1 MARFDRDQ
9 SNHSQHSS
17 VQLARGSAP
26 STLPPTEGDS
36 PGAVWRYG
44 RGVRSAWGALALTLL
59 LTTVSLLAHDSAQQP
74 VTSAPPTPSVTTT
87 PLIAASPRQTA
98 PGAVAT
104 SGANPDFDA
113 AVPTAAPVAIIDAPG
128 RQSTPPSTPTL
139 ETGAFT
145 ALRGRSAGS
154 IPVAN
159 TPATPPAAH
168 PNMLGGGAEI
178 SPSAVSSIPIAV
190 AATSSAAVQLAAHP
204 RLILDANTLTTLRQ
218 SAANNSAQWQ
228 TLKATCDS
236 FIGGTVQYPTGTAY
250 PDLPNAGQGYEGD
263 AYLPAL
269 LAEGMCYQVL
279 KVSNPTA
286 AAPYGAKAVDLLM
299 KMSTPVTSSGNLGE
313 DPCTDDGYVMRF
325 YGVGFGLGYDWVYE
339 LLTPAQ
345 RTQVYTTANA
355 WITAWEAPNGCADF
369 EYANPQSNYFAGYF
383 HAKAAIALATYDE
396 NPSAPAEWTDWLT
409 NQFAKRVQ
417 PYYAQHLT
425 GGGWPEGFANYAPL
439 GIVNMSLPAREVM
452 TATGQD
458 LVHATAPYSYPLDS
472 ANYAMHFTWPSL
484 TYFDDRDTN
493 HSNSTTQP
501 PGTTQV
507 GMFQQILGELTYW
520 NSPQASVF
528 NQYLTSV
535 NAATSGYGTADPWL
549 AFLEVNPAAAVT
561 PLNTLPL
568 SYFASGMGAVAARSD
583 WGTSASWM
591 SFRAGPYINNP
602 DQGEEYF
609 DQGSLALVHGGTP
622 LLLNATGWVVHNPN
636 GTAGEND
643 VYNDNY
649 GSFTP
654 SNDGMGNRRPYNIFY
669 VRHMNG
675 TALAEAYGQ
684 AAYTTE
690 SNAVRTQVSAYE
702 DGSDYVYTLATHL
715 EDMYR
720 QFAAGPAVAGWAR
733 EVVYLRP
740 NRFVVY
746 DRTTSGS
753 TGYDQFLA
761 WHFPASPV
769 AGTAAAGQNRFDVT
783 YNGQYAGAM
792 TTVLPVSAT
801 TTTAAMYTDA
811 TPVKAWEIQVRAPN
825 TNVSQQW
832 LNVFDMSASA
842 TAVAA
847 TTPVTVTQGGIV
859 GVQLTASDGNSV
871 VVSSTGPAGTPIS
884 GNIGYSV
891 ADVTAH
897 HVITGLA
904 PNTGYTIV
912 ATVSGS
918 VQSVSISVGGSSMNS
933 SSEGVLDFNLSAS
946 GVVSTPPIIVTLPIS
961 ILPVPGYPQPY
972 TGS

>member
-1 MARFDRDQ
+1 MAI
-9 SNHSQHSS
+9 
-17 VQLARGSAP
+17 
-26 STLPPTEGDS
+26 
-36 PGAVWRYG
+36 
-44 RGVRSAWGALALTLL
+44 TLL
-59 LTTVSLLAHDSAQQP
+59 LSTLSLLAHDSTQQP
-74 VTSAPPTPSVTTT
+74 VMTASPISEVITT
-87 PLIAASPRQTA
+87 PLVAASPTQTVPDVA
-98 PGAVAT
+98 AT
-104 SGANPDFDA
+104 SGASPGFD
-113 AVPTAAPVAIIDAPG
+113 TAAPTAMPVTVVVDAPDKL
-128 RQSTPPSTPTL
+128 STPPPTSVHAASVFITALTGRGVSATVASTP
-139 ETGAFT
+139 A
-145 ALRGRSAGS
+145 AQ
-154 IPVAN
+154 
-159 TPATPPAAH
+159 PAAH
-168 PNMLGGGAEI
+168 PDMLGSGDVI
-178 SPSAVSSIPIAV
+178 SPSAVSSTPITL
-190 AATSSAAVQLAAHP
+190 AAASSAAVQLAAHP

-218 SAANNSAQWQ
+218 SATNNSAQWQ

-236 FIGGTVQYPTGTAY
+236 FIGGTVQYPTGSTY
-250 PDLPNAGQGYEGD
+250 PNLPNVGQGYEGD

-286 AAPYGAKAVDLLM
+286 AAPYGAKAVDILM

-325 YGVGFGLGYDWVYE
+325 YGVGYGLGYDWVYE

-409 NQFAKRVQ
+409 NQFGARVQ

-439 GIVNMSLPAREVM
+439 SIVNMSLPAREVM

-458 LVHATAPYSYPLDS
+458 LVHATAQYSYPLDS

-520 NSPQASVF
+520 KSPQVGVF

-549 AFLEVNPAAAVT
+549 AFLEVNPAAPVA

-568 SYFASGMGAVAARSD
+568 SYFATGMGAVAARSD

-609 DQGSLALVHGGTP
+609 DQGSLSLVHGGTP
-622 LLLNATGWVVHNPN
+622 LLLNATGWAVHNPN

-649 GSFTP
+649 GSFTA

-690 SNAVRTQVSAYE
+690 SNAVRTQVSSYE

-720 QFAAGPAVAGWAR
+720 KFAAGTAVVGWAR

-801 TTTAAMYTDA
+801 TTTTAMYTDA

-842 TAVAA
+842 TAVAT

-871 VVSSTGPAGTPIS
+871 VVSSTGAAGTPIS

-891 ADVTAH
+891 AAVPARH
-897 HVITGLA
+897 IITDLA
-904 PNTGYTIV
+904 P
-912 ATVSGS
+912 S
-918 VQSVSISVGGSSMNS
+918 
-933 SSEGVLDFNLSAS
+933 
-946 GVVSTPPIIVTLPIS
+946 
-961 ILPVPGYPQPY
+961 
-972 TGS
+972 

>member
-1 MARFDRDQ
+1 MLRLNKKELCAL
-9 SNHSQHSS
+9 SP
-17 VQLARGSAP
+17 P
-26 STLPPTEGDS
+26 SIP
-36 PGAVWRYG
+36 
-44 RGVRSAWGALALTLL
+44 
-59 LTTVSLLAHDSAQQP
+59 LTTVDPRSTSQTREASGSAGALRKCRVRLLASTLALMLP
-74 VTSAPPTPSVTTT
+74 LAAGATT
-87 PLIAASPRQTA
+87 
-98 PGAVAT
+98 
-104 SGANPDFDA
+104 
-113 AVPTAAPVAIIDAPG
+113 
-128 RQSTPPSTPTL
+128 
-139 ETGAFT
+139 
-145 ALRGRSAGS
+145 
-154 IPVAN
+154 
-159 TPATPPAAH
+159 
-168 PNMLGGGAEI
+168 M
-178 SPSAVSSIPIAV
+178 
-190 AATSSAAVQLAAHP
+190 AAHP
-204 RLILDANTLTTLRQ
+204 RLILDANTLATLRQ

-250 PDLPNAGQGYEGD
+250 PNLPNAGQGYEGD

-286 AAPYGAKAVDLLM
+286 AAPYGAKAVDFLM

-396 NPSAPAEWTDWLT
+396 NPSAPTEWTDWLT

-439 GIVNMSLPAREVM
+439 SIVNMSLPAREVM

-520 NSPQASVF
+520 NSPQVGVF

-549 AFLEVNPAAAVT
+549 AFLEVNPAAPVT

-568 SYFASGMGAVAARSD
+568 SYFATGMGAVAARSD

-720 QFAAGPAVAGWAR
+720 QFAAGPAVVGWAR

-801 TTTAAMYTDA
+801 TTTTAMYTDA

-832 LNVFDMSASA
+832 LNVFDMSAST
-842 TAVAA
+842 TAVAT

-859 GVQLTASDGNSV
+859 GVQLAASDGNSV

-891 ADVTAH
+891 AAVPARH
-897 HVITGLA
+897 IITDLA
-904 PNTGYTIV
+904 PSTGYTVTAI
-912 ATVSGS
+912 ASGS
-918 VQSVSISVGGSSMNS
+918 VQNVSVSVGGSIIS

-946 GVVSTPPIIVTLPIS
+946 GAVSTPPVISTLPIS